1 LNLLSL
7 FSCEVLGLDTTKSLK
22 DDIKKIQE
30 KGKKR
35 ASGHD
40 DQTPGKKP
48 KPSTAE
54 WLDAA
59 RQSAM
64 GVQRVSSG
72 GDSSPGRTATPIDRT
87 ED

>member
-1 LNLLSL
+1 MFAVSLS
-7 FSCEVLGLDTTKSLK
+7 SQ

-35 ASGHD
+35 ASGD
-40 DQTPGKKP
+40 ADQTPGKKP

-54 WLDAA
+54 RLDAA

-64 GVQRVSSG
+64 GMQRFSSG
-72 GDSSPGRTATPIDRT
+72 GDSSPGRTATPIDLT
-87 ED
+87 EG